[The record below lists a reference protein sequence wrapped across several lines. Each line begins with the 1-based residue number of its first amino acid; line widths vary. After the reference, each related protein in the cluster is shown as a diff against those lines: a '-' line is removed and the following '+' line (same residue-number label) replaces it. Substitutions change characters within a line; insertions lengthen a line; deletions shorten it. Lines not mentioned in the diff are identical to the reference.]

1 MSQRKSFVE
10 LAEEHAQAW
19 RTLFD
24 ELAKSLG
31 LYQLADW
38 INDKLTKEGE

>member
-1 MSQRKSFVE
+1 MSRHKSFAE

-19 RTLFD
+19 RALFD

-31 LYQLADW
+31 LMRLVEW
-38 INDKLTKEGE
+38 INDKLTKR